1 MEHVNTEDD
10 IDIGNWKYEGPKD
23 FVLKLIDKFADLR
36 ILKNEM
42 TNEAYSVTL
51 KT

>member
-23 FVLKLIDKFADLR
+23 FVLKLIDKFGR
-36 ILKNEM
+36 PSYIE
-42 TNEAYSVTL
+42 
-51 KT
+51 